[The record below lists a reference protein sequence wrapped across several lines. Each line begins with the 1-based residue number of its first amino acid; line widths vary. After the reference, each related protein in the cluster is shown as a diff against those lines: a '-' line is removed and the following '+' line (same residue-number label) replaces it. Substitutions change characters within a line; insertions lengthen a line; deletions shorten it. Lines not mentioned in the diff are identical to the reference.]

1 MALDDVKLWG
11 EVLRGTPSGAT
22 DGQSRP
28 LRITRNGELM
38 TREVTRRVKAEEGN
52 YYTIGTTPATGIAGH
67 AAPTTLDDTK
77 PYVWLMN
84 DFTVAEGKRIHLDY
98 LKTWVTAAG
107 TAGTALR
114 YGIKTD
120 TGTARR
126 TSAGTAMTKTNVNM
140 QSTNTLSA
148 TAYQGAVVAAAAS
161 SSVRIVTHGL
171 IRTVINVV
179 GDEYLFVF
187 GGEPQVAA
195 GIPTEGTLQQKSIH
209 ACPGI
214 ILGPTDQFLFHFFS
228 PSQSAASSHEVEIG
242 CWVE

>member
-28 LRITRNGELM
+28 LRISRNGELM
-38 TREVTRRVKAEEGN
+38 TRDVTRRVKADEGN

-84 DFTVAEGKRIHLDY
+84 THTAAEGKRIHLDY
-98 LKTWVTAAG
+98 LRTWVTAAG
-107 TAGTALR
+107 TGGTALR

-126 TSAGTAMTKTNVNM
+126 TSAGTLMTNTNVNP

-148 TAYQGAVVAAAAS
+148 TVYQGAVVAAAAS
-161 SSVRIVTHGL
+161 SAVRIATHGL
-171 IRTVINVV
+171 IRTVINVI
-179 GDEYLFVF
+179 GDEYLFLF
-187 GGEPQVAA
+187 GEGAQANA
-195 GIPTEGTLQQKSIH
+195 GAPSEGTLQLKTIH
-209 ACPGI
+209 TCPAI
-214 ILGPTDQFLFHFFS
+214 VLGANDQFLFHFFS